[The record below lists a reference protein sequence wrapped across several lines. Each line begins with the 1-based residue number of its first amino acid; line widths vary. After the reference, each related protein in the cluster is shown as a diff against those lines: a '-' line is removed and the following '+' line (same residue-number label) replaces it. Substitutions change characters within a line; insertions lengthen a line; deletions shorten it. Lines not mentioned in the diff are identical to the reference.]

1 MTKKKCSYSRFYA
14 IAKAKGIDLDRYK
27 ETLVLQFTD
36 GRTSSLRE
44 MMPTEY
50 EDMCECL
57 QSGKMMGESIADHKE
72 RLRKARS
79 AVLKRMQ
86 RLGIDTTDSSFTP
99 VNEFCMDLRI
109 AGKPFGLL
117 TVEELQSLIPKLEAI
132 LRKPKIRNT
141 QCAVSIPLIIRSN
154 QLPSCLLMQFEK
166 DNGVHIS
173 DLSIYP
179 REIYN
184 EYGKMIGRQIGT
196 SIVVKL

>member
-1 MTKKKCSYSRFYA
+1 MTKKKRSYFRFYA

-44 MMPTEY
+44 MMSTEY

-57 QSGKMMGESIADHKE
+57 
-72 RLRKARS
+72 
-79 AVLKRMQ
+79 LKRMQ

-154 QLPSCLLMQFEK
+154 QLPS
-166 DNGVHIS
+166 
-173 DLSIYP
+173 
-179 REIYN
+179 
-184 EYGKMIGRQIGT
+184 
-196 SIVVKL
+196 

>member
-1 MTKKKCSYSRFYA
+1 MSVGNKKILSEVRKVRQVSSFRNSLLRFPA
-14 IAKAKGIDLDRYK
+14 R
-27 ETLVLQFTD
+27 
-36 GRTSSLRE
+36 
-44 MMPTEY
+44 

-154 QLPSCLLMQFEK
+154 QLPS
-166 DNGVHIS
+166 
-173 DLSIYP
+173 
-179 REIYN
+179 
-184 EYGKMIGRQIGT
+184 
-196 SIVVKL
+196 

>member
-132 LRKPKIRNT
+132 LRKPKMRDT
-141 QCAVSIPLIIRSN
+141 QCAV
-154 QLPSCLLMQFEK
+154 
-166 DNGVHIS
+166 
-173 DLSIYP
+173 
-179 REIYN
+179 
-184 EYGKMIGRQIGT
+184 
-196 SIVVKL
+196 

>member
-1 MTKKKCSYSRFYA
+1 MNVRPKLGFSAYKPSKIMTKKSVATSGSMPSPRRKVSTSTGTRKLWY
-14 IAKAKGIDLDRYK
+14 
-27 ETLVLQFTD
+27 LQFTD

-44 MMPTEY
+44 MMSTEY

-57 QSGKMMGESIADHKE
+57 QSGKMRGESIADHKE

-154 QLPSCLLMQFEK
+154 QLPS
-166 DNGVHIS
+166 
-173 DLSIYP
+173 
-179 REIYN
+179 
-184 EYGKMIGRQIGT
+184 
-196 SIVVKL
+196 

>member
-1 MTKKKCSYSRFYA
+1 MTKKKRSYFRFYA

-44 MMPTEY
+44 MMSTEY

-57 QSGKMMGESIADHKE
+57 QSGKMRGESIADHKE

-117 TVEELQSLIPKLEAI
+117 TASPKSEIHNAPFQF
-132 LRKPKIRNT
+132 R
-141 QCAVSIPLIIRSN
+141 
-154 QLPSCLLMQFEK
+154 LLFDPTNCRANHETC
-166 DNGVHIS
+166 N
-173 DLSIYP
+173 
-179 REIYN
+179 
-184 EYGKMIGRQIGT
+184 
-196 SIVVKL
+196 

>member
-1 MTKKKCSYSRFYA
+1 MILFGVDYKKGLSFFYISTLVEEHFFKEPFYSGPYFNELLSTNAAYIFPVNFHIVRNNRLDF
-14 IAKAKGIDLDRYK
+14 DRYK

-154 QLPSCLLMQFEK
+154 QLPS
-166 DNGVHIS
+166 
-173 DLSIYP
+173 
-179 REIYN
+179 
-184 EYGKMIGRQIGT
+184 
-196 SIVVKL
+196 